1 MPIDPVST
9 GKALL
14 AAAKPSLSAARAQW
28 RRRGASAGADLDPAT
43 VEREFEEALNTLT
56 GDVARLSGWFV
67 QVLKSRLSDRSD
79 LFDND
84 EVRAW
89 LRIDAARTLIKVA
102 AVDVIM
108 GRPIEQHRSDAGQ
121 SYAQSSGDDAGFG
134 GALFDIA
141 VAFLA
146 LTIDAQL
153 STEGRVVLQVVNARG
168 DELRDLIMDV
178 RDTLGR
184 LEPQGS
190 ADSDELPPEVAND
203 YLTRAVERELR
214 LRAVVDSDRPG
225 RVEKLAQKAKDG
237 WLRRAPTDARIAT
250 FRMAAL
256 ILGREGRTDE
266 AEAWLQA
273 AVDAGPGDLVT
284 DRARLAIRRGEEDA
298 AIALLAGRNDALSQ
312 SLTVEAI
319 EQRDGRAA
327 ALKFR
332 AQFVGVENLTGF
344 MLSAVGAWTA
354 EEGDWIH
361 AEAIFAQASDAQIEA
376 NPILLF
382 VRARLG
388 IALLTPPAHRD
399 GMLDDPVGFAH
410 PSVLRDDDEGARLRT
425 AALRD
430 LTRLEQV
437 LTALEEPNFA
447 ETVEGNRLY
456 LELGSADPAV
466 ANKATEILLKRLG
479 NPESATR
486 YLWLASAFDVA
497 FDDRPL
503 HDHLEKI
510 RLLTGWT
517 DAQLTSAFDLTMRRK
532 DEDLLLAFI
541 AEHRNRLGEIAPVEL
556 AFGLE
561 VEVLARKGRVE
572 EASARLAAAEAR
584 LGDKIVARLRAIIAE
599 QEGGN
604 PVTLRLAA
612 FEQSGS
618 EADLNFLVL
627 ALAEA
632 RDSRTGDYAADLW
645 RLRHRTADATLA
657 CNAYFDAGQ
666 DRELDAFLSELGP
679 LVDTAPRLREHIAW
693 SRYRAGALDEALRIL
708 EPLRLA
714 DPDRA
719 NLRQLE
725 VNLALEA
732 GDWNRLGPL
741 IRQDLERHDQRDAQQ
756 LIQSANLAHAAN
768 DDLADELARAAV
780 AKAPENPEILLHA
793 YQLAV
798 RRGRDWE
805 SEASDWLNRAIALS
819 GDSGPLRPGKLRDLV
834 RMRDEDRRRSADL
847 DRMIMTGQIPLGMAT
862 RPLGTTLSELVLGR
876 LAGNVGLRD
885 ALARMC
891 LPMIAGN
898 RLAVDLT
905 GAEKVAFDPGALLL
919 LQLCGLLPATLEAFG
934 QIVIAPGTLPLL
946 FNDLERA
953 RRTQPSRVMQAAR
966 IKALI
971 DQGSV
976 ATFEEGETED
986 DFLPLFERAEQ
997 LDGLVSHSMPLFE
1010 PGSFNEQIRDPSPFT
1025 ERLVGGHAIVAAL
1038 AASGEITGEE
1048 LTRAGAK
1055 MRGLGGEWPNAPSV
1069 DLDKPLVLDSTVLHT
1084 LDDAGVLDA
1093 LVGSGAQLHTP
1104 RSTLEHAEREIE
1116 GQRRSVE
1123 LERAIEAVRTSIRT
1137 ALLTGKAR
1145 VSPFH
1150 RMGRRK
1156 GGNVEEELER
1166 DTDLTPMISLL
1177 QDASAFEALV
1187 SADRVVNQHGHV
1199 TDETKISK
1207 PVVTPLDVIDQL
1219 ERAGRIDAAK
1229 RTAARRKLREAGVAM
1244 IPASADE
1251 IMSAVAESNWAIG
1264 AGRSLRAIAAS
1275 LHLPLLRKAVQLP
1288 VDRHWLESVTV
1299 ALTVSIR
1306 GCWRKLAPEIAKPAS
1321 DYLFALI
1328 PALASHA
1335 SADQDADGPL
1345 WAQNVLTASYA
1356 LLAMPL
1362 DIPRERL
1369 PEYREWYVQVPGAR
1383 LDGRDRLLVPA
1394 VDERIRM
1401 VLLLQEDVVPEE
1413 DDGDTIPAVD
1423 IRRLMV
1429 SLLPDRHRIP
1439 VTDNGDIRAAL
1450 GLCPDCIDIAGY
1462 DVRIGDFADFLRH
1475 ALAGE
1480 VISLPGADGSV
1491 IAASGETNA
1500 DGSVSILVGDE
1511 RLRVHEAGLFAEDA
1525 SVRAATI
1532 ERMLGNRRLAPS
1544 AADRWRAVAAFGPMP
1559 PNLFTVLTEAIRAT
1573 PQAFV
1578 EQIVDLSS
1586 DKLTF
1591 SSLAVLETRHYEN
1604 ILDPERGDG
1613 TLPGTLAA
1621 LANSYMT
1628 DPDLTGAIEALAP
1641 LRVSPDLP
1649 LGQLAEALSAD
1660 TVAALSLR
1668 LLDLGDLFGVIAGL
1682 ELACP
1687 RAQSPDCAAAI
1698 DQFVARLLDE
1708 DTLLDN
1714 LAHDFSTVAL
1724 IGLTLTD
1731 KHNTLA
1737 HWPLALR
1744 RCAVLAHA
1752 GHAARA
1758 LQAFEVNRDG
1768 LFEAIQSWAAPTAS
1782 INAILDRS
1790 DGPVWAR
1797 EWLQPRVVKGYAL
1810 RRIAE
1815 ALTEMP
1821 AGHGKA
1827 EWVEKFQMAIQRYK
1841 EAGLGVALQ
1850 LHGPLDEFGTTFLQ
1864 SLDDPAS
1871 VIEALGTADGTEA
1884 EELLFGM
1891 LWSYSAPDDA
1901 GLLAERVH
1909 SLMVRAPAPG
1919 RAGIAR
1925 LGLSVATRWRL
1936 PVLADRIMEAIWND
1950 TQRAGFATIALS
1962 EITIA
1967 AALAHAEPAKQREA
1981 LAQRLGRIVFGGLPT
1996 AERPKIARVLDTV
2009 ANAKPEWAEALERLR
2024 SAAIL
2029 P

>member
-1 MPIDPVST
+1 M
-9 GKALL
+9 L
-14 AAAKPSLSAARAQW
+14 AAAKPALGAARAQW

-84 EVRAW
+84 EVREW
-89 LRIDAARTLIKVA
+89 LRIDAARAMIKA
-102 AVDVIM
+102 AAADVIM
-108 GRPIEQHRSDAGQ
+108 GRPIDQHRSDAGQ

-141 VAFLA
+141 VAFLV

-168 DELRDLIMDV
+168 DELRDLMMDV
-178 RDTLGR
+178 RDTIGR

-203 YLTRAVERELR
+203 YLTRGVKRELR
-214 LRAVVDSDRPG
+214 LRAVVDPDRPD
-225 RVEKLAQKAKDG
+225 RVENLAQKARDG
-237 WLRRAPTDARIAT
+237 WLRRAPADTRIAA

-273 AVDAGPGDLVT
+273 SVDIGAGDLVA
-284 DRARLAIRRGEEDA
+284 DRARLAIRRGEEDT
-298 AIALLAGRNDALSQ
+298 AIALLAGRDDALSQ
-312 SLTVEAI
+312 SLTVEAM

-327 ALKFR
+327 ALQFR
-332 AQFVGVENLTGF
+332 AQFVRVENLTGF
-344 MLSAVGAWTA
+344 MLSAVGTWTA
-354 EEGDWIH
+354 EEGDWTQ
-361 AEAIFAQASDAQIEA
+361 AEAIFAQASDAQIEE

-382 VRARLG
+382 VRARLE
-388 IALLTPPAHRD
+388 IALLTPPAHRG
-399 GMLDDPVGFAH
+399 GMLDNPVGFAH
-410 PSVLRDDDEGARLRT
+410 PSVLRDDEEGARLRT

-456 LELGSADPAV
+456 LELGSANPAV
-466 ANKATEILLKRLG
+466 ANRATEILRERLG
-479 NPESATR
+479 DPESATR
-486 YLWLASAFDVA
+486 YLWLASAFDIA

-503 HDHLEKI
+503 RDHLEKI

-517 DAQLTSAFDLTMRRK
+517 DAQLTSAFDLAMRRK
-532 DEDLLLAFI
+532 DEDVLLAFI
-541 AEHRNRLGEIAPVEL
+541 ADHRDRLGETAPVEL

-572 EASARLAAAEAR
+572 EASARLAAAETR
-584 LGDKIVARLRAIIAE
+584 LGDKIVTRLRAIIAE
-599 QEGGN
+599 QQGGN

-618 EADLNFLVL
+618 EADLNFLVQ

-632 RDSRTGDYAADLW
+632 RDTRTGDYAADLW
-645 RLRHRTADATLA
+645 RLRHRTDDAILA
-657 CNAYFDAGQ
+657 CNAYFDAGR
-666 DRELDAFLSELGP
+666 DRELDAFLSELGL
-679 LVDTAPRLREHIAW
+679 LVDSVPRLREHIAW

-719 NLRQLE
+719 HLRQLE
-725 VNLALEA
+725 INLALEA

-741 IRQDLERHDQRDAQQ
+741 IRQDLERRDQRDAEQ

-780 AKAPENPEILLHA
+780 AKAPEDPEILLHS

-798 RRGRDWE
+798 RRGRDWDG
-805 SEASDWLNRAIALS
+805 EASDWLNRAIALS
-819 GDSGPLRPGKLRDLV
+819 GESGPLRPGKLRDLV

-876 LAGNVGLRD
+876 LAGNVGQRD
-885 ALARMC
+885 AMARMC

-898 RLAVDLT
+898 RIAADLT

-919 LQLCGLLPATLEAFG
+919 LQLCGLLPATLEAFD

-976 ATFEEGETED
+976 ATFDEGESED
-986 DFLPLFERAEQ
+986 DFIPLFERAEQ
-997 LDGLVSHSMPLFE
+997 LDGLVFHSLPLFE
-1010 PGSFNEQIRDPSPFT
+1010 PGSFNEQVRDPSPFT
-1025 ERLVGGHAIVAAL
+1025 ERLVGGDAIVAAL

-1048 LTRAGAK
+1048 LTRAGAA
-1055 MRGLGGEWPNAPSV
+1055 MRGLGGEWPDAPLV
-1069 DLDKPLVLDSTVLHT
+1069 DLDKPLILDSTVLHA

-1093 LVGSGAQLHTP
+1093 LVVSGAQLHTP

-1123 LERAIEAVRTSIRT
+1123 LERAIEAVRTSMRT
-1137 ALLTGKAR
+1137 ALLNGKAR

-1150 RMGRRK
+1150 RIGRRK
-1156 GGNVEEELER
+1156 GRSVEDELER
-1166 DTDLTPMISLL
+1166 DAELTPMISLL
-1177 QDASAFEALV
+1177 QDASAFEVLV
-1187 SADRVVNQHGHV
+1187 SGDRVVNQHGHV
-1199 TDETKISK
+1199 TDEAKIAK

-1219 ERAGRIDAAK
+1219 ERAGRIDVAR

-1264 AGRSLRAIAAS
+1264 GGRSLRAIAAS

-1306 GCWRKLAPEIAKPAS
+1306 RCWRELAPEIAKVAS

-1328 PALASHA
+1328 PALASHV

-1369 PEYREWYVQVPGAR
+1369 PEYREWYEQVPGAR

-1394 VDERIRM
+1394 VYERIRL
-1401 VLLLQEDVVPEE
+1401 VLLMQEDVVPEE
-1413 DDGDTIPAVD
+1413 KGSEEIAAVD

-1429 SLLPDRHRIP
+1429 SLLPDRHRTP
-1439 VTDNGDIRAAL
+1439 VTDNAEVRAAL
-1450 GLCPDCIDIAGY
+1450 GLCADCIDLAGHE
-1462 DVRIGDFADFLRH
+1462 VRIGDFADFLRR
-1475 ALAGE
+1475 ALVGE
-1480 VISLPGADGSV
+1480 ASPLVGQGGSE
-1491 IAASGETNA
+1491 IAARGEANA
-1500 DGSVSILVGDE
+1500 DGSVSILVGGE
-1511 RLRVHEAGLFAEDA
+1511 RLRVHEAGLFSEDA
-1525 SVRAATI
+1525 TIRTATI
-1532 ERMLGNRRLAPS
+1532 ERMLANRRLAPS
-1544 AADRWRAVAAFGPMP
+1544 AADRWRAAAASEPIP
-1559 PNLFTVLTEAIRAT
+1559 PDLFMILAEAVNAT

-1578 EQIVDLSS
+1578 EHIVDLSS
-1586 DKLTF
+1586 DELTF
-1591 SSLAVLETRHYEN
+1591 GSLAVLEARHYEN

-1621 LANSYMT
+1621 LALSWAG
-1628 DPDLTGAIEALAP
+1628 DPDPAGAIEALAP
-1641 LRVSPDLP
+1641 LRVSPDFP
-1649 LGQLAEALSAD
+1649 LGQLADGLDAEA
-1660 TVAALSLR
+1660 VATLTLR
-1668 LLDLGDLFGVIAGL
+1668 LLELGDPFGVIAGL

-1687 RAQSPDCAAAI
+1687 RAESPACADAI
-1698 DQFVARLLDE
+1698 DRFVQRLLGD

-1714 LAHDFSTVAL
+1714 LAYDFSTVAL
-1724 IGLTLTD
+1724 IALTLTD
-1731 KHNTLA
+1731 RHNTLA
-1737 HWPLALR
+1737 DWPLSLR
-1744 RCAVLAHA
+1744 RCGVLAHA
-1752 GHAARA
+1752 GYAVRA
-1758 LQAFEVNRDG
+1758 LQTFEVNRNG
-1768 LFEAIQSWAAPTAS
+1768 LFEEIQRWAMPRAAL
-1782 INAILDRS
+1782 NAILDRS
-1790 DGPVWAR
+1790 EGPVWAR

-1810 RRIAE
+1810 RRIAA
-1815 ALTEMP
+1815 ALADVP

-1827 EWVEKFQMAIQRYK
+1827 EWVESFQKALERCK
-1841 EAGLGVALQ
+1841 EAGLGVSLQ
-1850 LHGPLDEFGTTFLQ
+1850 LHGPLDEFGRTFLQ
-1864 SLDDPAS
+1864 VLDDPAP
-1871 VIEALGTADGTEA
+1871 VIDALETADAAGAEA
-1884 EELLFGM
+1884 LLFGM

-1909 SLMVRAPAPG
+1909 SLIVRASAPD

-1925 LGLSVATRWRL
+1925 MGLSVATRWRL
-1936 PVLADRIMEAIWND
+1936 PMLADRIMEAVWND
-1950 TQRAGFATIALS
+1950 PEHAGFATIALT

-1967 AALAHAEPAKQREA
+1967 AALAHAEPAQQREA
-1981 LAQRLGRIVFGGLPT
+1981 LGQRLGRIVFGGLPA
-1996 AERPKIARVLDTV
+1996 AERSKIARVLDTV
-2009 ANAKPEWAEALERLR
+2009 ANAKPEWAETLELLR
-2024 SAAIL
+2024 SAALL
-2029 P
+2029 PG